1 MEPNLS
7 QDYLTVGQAA
17 KKMGV
22 TVRTLQYYDKAG
34 LLPPSAVSEGGRR
47 LYTHKDLVQLHQILA
62 LKHLGF
68 SLDDIKNRL
77 IPLDEPGAV
86 AAVLAEQAAALREQ
100 IDRLTQTLGRLETLR
115 NEALSMQT
123 VDFQKYADIL
133 INLEMK
139 NDYYWLIKYF
149 DGRTLDHIRS
159 RFDRDSGMA
168 FMQAFSRLQEE
179 AVRLHAQGVPP
190 DSPQGQA
197 FAQRYWGMI
206 TAFTGG
212 DMEILG
218 KLMEFGRNAGADS
231 RWAKQQAQANA
242 FIGPALDVYFS
253 RLGEN
258 PLQEDEP

>member
-1 MEPNLS
+1 M
-7 QDYLTVGQAA
+7 
-17 KKMGV
+17 
-22 TVRTLQYYDKAG
+22 
-34 LLPPSAVSEGGRR
+34 
-47 LYTHKDLVQLHQILA
+47 
-62 LKHLGF
+62 
-68 SLDDIKNRL
+68 
-77 IPLDEPGAV
+77 

-179 AVRLHAQGVPP
+179 AVRLHARASRRIAPRARP
-190 DSPQGQA
+190 LPSA
-197 FAQRYWGMI
+197 
-206 TAFTGG
+206 TGG
-212 DMEILG
+212 
-218 KLMEFGRNAGADS
+218 
-231 RWAKQQAQANA
+231 
-242 FIGPALDVYFS
+242 
-253 RLGEN
+253 
-258 PLQEDEP
+258 